1 MSTTI
6 INTARPFLFAAVT
19 AASGIGL
26 APFAIDAVAPAL
38 QANDRSDGLRASKVV
53 WLIARRPTGRLRAAA
68 RSAERLAIG

>member
-38 QANDRSDGLRASKVV
+38 QANDRSDGLRAANVIRLV
-53 WLIARRPTGRLRAAA
+53 AHPPTGRRRAAA
-68 RSAERLAIG
+68 RFAERLALG